1 MGRGI
6 VAPVDEM
13 DNTPW
18 SQDLLDWM
26 ASDFVEN
33 GYDVKRLIRLIATS
47 KTYQLPAVAIA
58 DVNNINAPNYQ
69 FTGILRRK
77 MTAEQFSDAVSST
90 IHPVYESN
98 TLRYNPY
105 GDIDLYKIH
114 IPFARAALV
123 ENDNF
128 LTAMGRPSRENVI
141 SGRENQSNLLQAMEL
156 TNGGTLNETL
166 NKGAKKWLEKY
177 SDSDRIITE
186 IYFKAL
192 GRKPNE
198 KEYKVAKEML
208 GKTPQENTVQDFL
221 WAVVLLPEFQLIN

>member
-33 GYDVKRLIRLIATS
+33 GHDVKRLIRLIATS

-58 DVNNINAPNYQ
+58 DANMINTADYK

-90 IHPVYESN
+90 IHPIYESN

-105 GDIDLYKIH
+105 GDIELYKIH
-114 IPFARAALV
+114 IPFARASLV
-123 ENDNF
+123 ENDDF
-128 LTAMGRPSRENVI
+128 LAAMGRPSRENVI
-141 SGRENQSNLLQAMEL
+141 SERENQSNLLQAMEL
-156 TNGGTLNETL
+156 TNGSTLNETL
-166 NKGAKKWLEKY
+166 KKGAKRWLESY
-177 SDSDRIITE
+177 DDSDQIITD
-186 IYFKAL
+186 IYLKAL
-192 GRKPNE
+192 GRKPNDRE
-198 KEYKVAKEML
+198 HKVAKEML

-221 WAVVLLPEFQLIN
+221 WAVVLLPEFQVIN